1 MNREYTQNNKDFS
14 KLSRAEK
21 LYVLSQICIQNSIT
35 PADTGFTGLIIR
47 VCTSKLATSTEQ
59 AKKYSEDLISAYNA
73 DQWEGLAQS
82 HMDEEIKTEETLT
95 NTPRVIEQTKSILDE
110 YKIASGEPVKR
121 VEKKLAYEGE
131 VAPASIAKSLMSMA
145 QADQFNGVGR
155 ISIKEA
161 QNELD
166 NRALRGEDIIQ
177 SIKQFYPR
185 ADAEQRAG
193 NLIIVYFD
201 GKNAIQKTR
210 KINRVIQPE
219 TPSLYPVKYTNN
231 EPRYEKDA
239 EYAKKDSYVGEAVEP
254 VDEGDE
260 IPEVE

>member
-1 MNREYTQNNKDFS
+1 MTDFS
-14 KLSRAEK
+14 KLPRSEK

-59 AKKYSEDLISAYNA
+59 AKKYAEDLISAYNA
-73 DQWEGLAQS
+73 DQWEGLAES
-82 HMDEEIKTEETLT
+82 HRTEEERTEETLT
-95 NTPRVIEQTKSILDE
+95 NTPRVFEQTKSILDE
-110 YKIASGEPVKR
+110 YKIVSGGPVKR

-131 VAPASIAKSLMSMA
+131 VAPASIAKSLYSMA
-145 QADQFNGVGR
+145 QSDQFGGVGR
-155 ISIKEA
+155 ISILEA
-161 QNELD
+161 RNELD
-166 NRALRGEDIIQ
+166 NRQLRGEDIT
-177 SIKQFYPR
+177 SLIKQFYPR

-193 NLIIVYFD
+193 NIILVYFE
-201 GKNAIQKTR
+201 GKNAIKKARHVTR
-210 KINRVIQPE
+210 IIQEPA
-219 TPSLYPVKYTNN
+219 PSLYPVKYTPN

-239 EYAKKDSYVGEAVEP
+239 EYAKKDDYVGEVVEP

>member
-1 MNREYTQNNKDFS
+1 MTDFTS
-14 KLSRAEK
+14 LPRAEK

-59 AKKYSEDLISAYNA
+59 AKKYAEDLISAYNA
-73 DQWEGLAQS
+73 DQWEGLAES
-82 HMDEEIKTEETLT
+82 HRTEEERTEETLT
-95 NTPRVIEQTKSILDE
+95 NTPRVFEQTKSILDE
-110 YKIASGEPVKR
+110 YKIVSSGPVKR

-131 VAPASIAKSLMSMA
+131 TAPASIAKSLYSMA
-145 QADQFNGVGR
+145 QSDQFVGVGR

-193 NLIIVYFD
+193 NLILVYFD
-201 GKNAIQKTR
+201 GKNSIQKAR
-210 KINRVIQPE
+210 HIQRVVQPQAPIMHPP
-219 TPSLYPVKYTNN
+219 TLTAPT
-231 EPRYEKDA
+231 PRYEKDA
-239 EYAKKDSYVGEAVEP
+239 EYAKKDNYVGEAVEP
-254 VDEGDE
+254 VDEGDD
-260 IPEVE
+260 IPEAE